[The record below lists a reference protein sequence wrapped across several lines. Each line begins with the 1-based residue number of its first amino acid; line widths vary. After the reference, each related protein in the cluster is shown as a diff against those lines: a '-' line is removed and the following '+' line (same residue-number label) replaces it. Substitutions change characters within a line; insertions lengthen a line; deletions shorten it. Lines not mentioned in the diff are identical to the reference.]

1 MKKFLLAILMLF
13 SATIAFAQSPA
24 EVVLQTR
31 DLSQNDISLLTGQQ
45 ILPLSGTNPAVFE
58 SAGFK
63 RGLLDAL
70 GSYYTA
76 SMLDF
81 LSSDQNAGSSNI
93 TKKAAIVGMLNRYS
107 TQNMSN

>member
-13 SATIAFAQSPA
+13 SATTFAQSPA

>member
-1 MKKFLLAILMLF
+1 MKTALLALLILSSIGGAL
-13 SATIAFAQSPA
+13 SASPA
-24 EVVLQTR
+24 EVVVQTR
-31 DLSQNDISLLTGQQ
+31 DQSQNDNSILTGLQ
-45 ILPLSGTNPAVFE
+45 ILPLSGTNPSVFE
-58 SAGFK
+58 SPAFM

-76 SMLDF
+76 SMLEF
-81 LSSDQNAGSSNI
+81 LSSDQKAGSPNI